1 MRLRSP
7 STRLLP
13 GVLAPALCGAPTHPL
28 QAATDTEI
36 GPAAPPPRKDETRV
50 PIPGFS
56 PEVRSNGC
64 QVRQSPDEVT
74 QVGKAALSEKAG
86 LPEIPFF
93 ALIEHA
99 TGVYSVH
106 AGLEPPEAF
115 AKRIAPLDDDLRRL
129 VLLHALQRGFGFRD
143 GLHTFFFMRG
153 GSIAPA
159 IRDALKE
166 AGLAR
171 EHSLFTRAMG
181 FFGTP
186 YPVDNEARYKLFGY
200 AREDGNL
207 NAFDHALLAVDHTFG
222 TREQLADAIV
232 AYVNR
237 NPALFARIEAL
248 REKLGDSERLRY
260 LLDTLGSKI
269 DWEKGADDIARQLSV
284 LPAQERNLIALSMFN
299 MELEDG
305 GVHQFFYNSSG
316 DIAPEVLA
324 AMVELGLVPQAKI
337 FRRAL
342 AMLGEPYIR
351 DNTLRREQRFDGKS
365 PDWDKALSKLTDD
378 FYAIGGGA
386 KAYSIKGDLAFE
398 GGPGLRHAMV
408 TNARNNK
415 MLPC

>member
-1 MRLRSP
+1 MQLRP
-7 STRLLP
+7 HSTRLLT
-13 GVLAPALCGAPTHPL
+13 GVLTLAFIAMLMRVPE
-28 QAATDTEI
+28 AATDTEI
-36 GPAAPPPRKDETRV
+36 RPATPPETKGEIRV
-50 PIPGFS
+50 PFPGFS

-64 QVRQSPDEVT
+64 HVRQSPDEVT
-74 QVGKAALSEKAG
+74 EGAKAG

-99 TGVYSVH
+99 TGRYSVH
-106 AGLEPPEAF
+106 AGLEPPEVF
-115 AKRIAPLDDDLRRL
+115 AKRIAPLDDELRRL
-129 VLLHALQRGFGFRD
+129 VLLHALQRGLGYRD

-166 AGLAR
+166 AGLER
-171 EHSLFTRAMG
+171 EHALFVRAMSL
-181 FFGTP
+181 FGTP
-186 YPVDNEARYKLFGY
+186 YPVDNEERYKLFGY
-200 AREDGNL
+200 SKQGGNL
-207 NAFDHALLAVDHTFG
+207 NAFDHALLAIDRAFG
-222 TREQLADAIV
+222 TRKQLAETIV
-232 AYVNR
+232 AYVDR
-237 NPALFARIEAL
+237 NPGLFARIEGL
-248 REKLGDSERLRY
+248 RDKLGDNERLRY
-260 LLDTLGSKI
+260 LQETLDRKI
-269 DWEKGADDIARQLSV
+269 NWKKSADDIARQLGV

-299 MELEDG
+299 MEFEDG

-316 DIAPEVLA
+316 DIALEVLA
-324 AMVELGLVPQAKI
+324 AMVELGLERQAEI

-351 DNTLRREQRFDGKS
+351 DNTLRRAKRFNGKWS
-365 PDWDKALSKLTDD
+365 DRDKQLSKLTDD

-408 TNARNNK
+408 TYARNNK